1 MSRLFYVFGL
11 FICSSCFI
19 SSNLLDTPDRI
30 AVNRNTYFDTLYL
43 PKIDSTETLVKH
55 YAYCLLYDEYYEQA
69 KWVFYSLNKNK
80 INGLF
85 SRSDKFKKDT
95 LINTGS
101 ASHSDYKGSG
111 YDRGHL
117 APAADM
123 TWSKQ
128 AMDESFFYSNMSPQ
142 TPSFNRGVWRKLES
156 RIRKWVVDYDS
167 LYITTGPVLDTNLT
181 SIGKE
186 VAVPDYFFKSIIGF
200 KDSAVNAIAFILPNE
215 GSKKN
220 LEDFVVS
227 IDSLE
232 TFSGLDLNAK
242 IEHGLQDSLEKIIQ
256 LDYWNFD

>member
-1 MSRLFYVFGL
+1 
-11 FICSSCFI
+11 
-19 SSNLLDTPDRI
+19 
-30 AVNRNTYFDTLYL
+30 
-43 PKIDSTETLVKH
+43 
-55 YAYCLLYDEYYEQA
+55 
-69 KWVFYSLNKNK
+69 
-80 INGLF
+80 
-85 SRSDKFKKDT
+85 
-95 LINTGS
+95 
-101 ASHSDYKGSG
+101 
-111 YDRGHL
+111 
-117 APAADM
+117 M

-200 KDSAVNAIAFILPNE
+200 KDSVVNAIAFILPNE

-232 TFSGLDLNAK
+232 TFSGLNLNAK
-242 IEHGLQDSLEKIIQ
+242 TDARLQDSLEKTTCFTC
-256 LDYWNFD
+256 WNFD

>member
-1 MSRLFYVFGL
+1 MSKLFYVLGL

-19 SSNLLDTPDRI
+19 SSNLSGIPDRI
-30 AVNRNTYFDTLYL
+30 SVSKSTYFDTLYL

-80 INGLF
+80 INGPF

-101 ASHSDYKGSG
+101 SSHSDYKGSG

-181 SIGKE
+181 FIGKE
-186 VAVPDYFFKSIIGF
+186 VAVPNYFFKSVVGF
-200 KDSAVNAIAFILPNE
+200 KDSTLNAIGFILPNE
-215 GSKKN
+215 GSRKN

-232 TFSGLDLNAK
+232 SFSGLNLNARLK
-242 IEHGLQDSLEKIIQ
+242 ESVQHSLEKSIQ
-256 LDYWNFD
+256 LDYWNFN